1 MHQNQQEVP
10 PVEELLASRSG
21 TPFPKWMKWFALV
34 VGILLVGDGMRTFA
48 FHKILVGA
56 VLAYVSGFE
65 KRIVLSPQGLVR
77 QSKTWITNHRTIIP
91 WEEIQYVNFAF
102 RGSRMMCF
110 FEKGVTGLKVL
121 FDKSDEPEVR
131 RILDLYIPEVETGIL
146 GKKPEAEE

>member
-1 MHQNQQEVP
+1 MQKKHQEVP
-10 PVEELLASRSG
+10 PVEELLVSRSG
-21 TPFPKWMKWFALV
+21 TPFPKWMEWFALL

-48 FHKILVGA
+48 FHKMLVGA

-77 QSKTWITNHRTIIP
+77 QTRTWITNHSTTIP
-91 WEEIQYVNFAF
+91 WEEVQYVNFAF

-110 FEKGVTGLKVL
+110 FEKGVTGLRVL

-131 RILDLYIPEVETGIL
+131 RILNLYIPDVETSTL
-146 GKKPEAEE
+146 GNKPEAEE